1 MFQCKDFCEKHISL
15 GDGISCFFKVDKEFG
30 YAFVSVYSNPVF
42 RWSSQDIG
50 VSCLDVYLEAHSNV
64 CIFVVLYFHLYM
76 ICLCLNEVR
85 DCNINALFRNG
96 EGLCLL
102 WFLCFFILWRFF
114 WWHSVWFCI
123 MIVVGI
129 YENYS
134 NFKIIWMFGSLSAP
148 LGSGFVQKCVCQSA
162 RFFFSKFFLI
172 CSCIDRSTQG
182 VSGRFGVIH

>member
-1 MFQCKDFCEKHISL
+1 MRLFLFIVILSL
-15 GDGISCFFKVDKEFG
+15 GDLLRTLVFL
-30 YAFVSVYSNPVF
+30 ALMFVW
-42 RWSSQDIG
+42 RHIQM
-50 VSCLDVYLEAHSNV
+50 CVYLLF
-64 CIFVVLYFHLYM
+64 CISIVVLYFHLYM

-96 EGLCLL
+96 KGLCLL

-134 NFKIIWMFGSLSAP
+134 NFKIIWMFSSLSAP

-162 RFFFSKFFLI
+162 RFSFPSSFWYAH
-172 CSCIDRSTQG
+172 
-182 VSGRFGVIH
+182 V